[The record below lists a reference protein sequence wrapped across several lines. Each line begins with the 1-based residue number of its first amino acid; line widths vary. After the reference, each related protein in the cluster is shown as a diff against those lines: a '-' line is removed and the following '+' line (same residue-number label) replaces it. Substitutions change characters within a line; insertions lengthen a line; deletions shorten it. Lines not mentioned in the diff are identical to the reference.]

1 MYIEKNKQPKQGEY
15 MMKKI
20 IWPEKAAVLSALT
33 ICLFLSAVLGCGLYT
48 EQNVN
53 LAAENEALSAT
64 FTQKSQTLD
73 EKTRETND
81 LQNQLTEVTSTEEH
95 ETETGF
101 LKKGGVYLIAEEEQL
116 WTLRRMIAENMEIE
130 PDFPAATAS
139 YRLLQ
144 DIRLCPHPG
153 YEKLFCLGTEKAPFC
168 GSFDGDGH
176 CISGYFPLRKSEDVP
191 EAMFHMGAAARI
203 ENLSVVNLADELP
216 ETGIHPTISEL
227 WQVEE
232 LEAYLPELPGCS
244 VQTEVYT
251 WDLITIRRTVD
262 VLRRYWEENAL
273 QGHVSVSI
281 TFRLDA
287 LEEDEPPEETKTRI
301 QNIQAALCALAG
313 PEYTEIIEGVS
324 AQETE
329 HLWFIRLEQI
339 EGLTCCTFEISE
351 PDYYPHTYKDNV
363 CNYHII
369 TEGRWEEK
377 EVPLQC
383 LTVPYTDSEMSSI
396 GVGDNYR
403 LEQVDF
409 NFDGK
414 PDLLIHEGFSGG
426 SGGSWSNYRALV
438 WKENEVQFAYFP
450 SFPAQVYKLEFDRQ
464 RIVDRLRLGAGEEYV
479 FIFEIVNGEYVCTKY
494 LLTEDSWDSE
504 GNTVITL
511 YYYEMGELAE
521 THVLSDFDERE
532 TLYPDMNYWTEG

>member
-1 MYIEKNKQPKQGEY
+1 MTEERKIKLYMPNK
-15 MMKKI
+15 
-20 IWPEKAAVLSALT
+20 SALLSVSAL
-33 ICLFLSAVLGCGLYT
+33 CLFLFFTIQCGL
-48 EQNVN
+48 
-53 LAAENEALSAT
+53 LANQSRELSAENEALSAALADKEQAIE
-64 FTQKSQTLD
+64 TQ
-73 EKTRETND
+73 EKKADD
-81 LQNQLTEVTSTEEH
+81 LPDQLAKATSMEEH

-101 LKKGGVYLIAEEEQL
+101 FKKGGVYLIAEEEQL

-153 YEKLFCLGTEKAPFC
+153 YERLFCLGTEKTPFC

-203 ENLSVVNLADELP
+203 ENLSVVNLTDELP

-227 WQVEE
+227 WQVTE
-232 LEAYLPELPGCS
+232 LEAYLPDLPSCS

-287 LEEDEPPEETKTRI
+287 LEEDEPPEETKTRM
-301 QNIQAALCALAG
+301 QNIQTALCALAG
-313 PEYTEIIEGVS
+313 PEYTEIIEEVS

-329 HLWFIRLEQI
+329 YLWFIRLEQI

-369 TEGRWEEK
+369 TEGRWEGK
-377 EVPLQC
+377 ELPLQC

-414 PDLLIHEGFSGG
+414 PDLLIHEGHSGG

-438 WKENEVQFAYFP
+438 WEENEGQFAYFP

-464 RIVDRLRLGAGEEYV
+464 RIVYRWRVGAGKEYV

-511 YYYEMGELAE
+511 YYYEMGELVE
-521 THVLSDFDERE
+521 THILSDYDERK
-532 TLYPDMNYWTEG
+532 TLYPDMDYWSSRV